1 MWPLMGPYL
10 EPQVV
15 EKPML
20 KRFYWHGFPS
30 NAPAVNFLSAIS
42 KGILIFPFSQVQ
54 KDFIVTQNVK
64 KDWII
69 FYNCFLNRQSGKDNN
84 RNFLLLVWDEWASYI
99 LSLDKKVA
107 EEEKKKLAILLM
119 LGRSFN
125 VHVFYVCN
133 GLM

>member
-1 MWPLMGPYL
+1 MEHELFLNEAYLQYGIEKYILWDTDVALMGPYS

-42 KGILIFPFSQVQ
+42 KGIRIFPFSQVQ

-69 FYNCFLNRQSGKDNN
+69 FTT
-84 RNFLLLVWDEWASYI
+84 
-99 LSLDKKVA
+99 
-107 EEEKKKLAILLM
+107 
-119 LGRSFN
+119 
-125 VHVFYVCN
+125 VF
-133 GLM
+133 

>member
-1 MWPLMGPYL
+1 MECELFLDETYLKYGIENISSGIRMWPLMGPYL

-69 FYNCFLNRQSGKDNN
+69 FLQLFS
-84 RNFLLLVWDEWASYI
+84 EP
-99 LSLDKKVA
+99 
-107 EEEKKKLAILLM
+107 AIWQ
-119 LGRSFN
+119 R
-125 VHVFYVCN
+125 
-133 GLM
+133 